1 MSNFSKVLKAAVSY
15 EELVAAV
22 RWVDMRMEAIIDLSG
37 RYKAAKD
44 ELLALDEFRTQLLKR
59 LRDEFGMSDSRPILF
74 AQKKIAEN
82 LPLQEWKT
90 FSFVRKLS
98 ESQTVTDTA
107 KKTAIKKMTDS
118 FSHSDSVKNRVDK
131 KLIDEI
137 TFSESFRVSNGVN
150 GSGKPLEDTTQL
162 TEAIKLNVSRMTAD
176 ALGLTEYGAI
186 LVQDYVQYGYFEY
199 DYVGQGYYF

>member
-22 RWVDMRMEAIIDLSG
+22 RWVDMRMEATVDLSG
-37 RYKAAKD
+37 RYKVAKD
-44 ELLALDEFRTQLLKR
+44 ELLALDEFRAQLLKR
-59 LRDEFGMSDSRPILF
+59 LHDEFGMSDSRPILF

-98 ESQTVTDTA
+98 ESQTVTDIA
-107 KKTAIKKMTDS
+107 KKTAIKEMTDS
-118 FSHSDSVKNRVDK
+118 LSHSDSVKNRVDK

-137 TFSESFRVSNGVN
+137 TFSESFRIANGVN
-150 GSGKPLEDTTQL
+150 GSGKPLEDTAQL
-162 TEAIKLNVSRMTAD
+162 NETIKLNVSRVAAD
-176 ALGLTEYGAI
+176 ALGLSEYGAI

-199 DYVGQGYYF
+199 DYIGQGYYF